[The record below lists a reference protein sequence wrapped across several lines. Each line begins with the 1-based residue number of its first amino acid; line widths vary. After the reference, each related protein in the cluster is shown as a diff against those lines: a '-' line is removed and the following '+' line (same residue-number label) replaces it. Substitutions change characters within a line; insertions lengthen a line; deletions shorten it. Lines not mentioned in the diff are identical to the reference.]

1 MNIEVK
7 EDENG
12 ELFIEFPD
20 DLLDQLAWKPGD
32 MVNWI
37 HQDSCNWIIT
47 KTNDNENE
55 RELSK

>member
-20 DLLDQLAWKPGD
+20 DMMDKLGWKPGD
-32 MVNWI
+32 TISWTQ
-37 HQDSCNWIIT
+37 QDDDNWIIT
-47 KTNDNENE
+47 KTKGNENE
-55 RELSK
+55 